1 VDIEGVSPF
10 HRALNEAARR
20 MTSPFFVQ
28 VDADMILDRDCFA
41 ELRGAVRSDTGIV
54 VGELRDPMAGHT
66 VGVKLFRKAC
76 FADAQASDSV
86 SPDTDFGRAIRRRGW
101 KTVYAS
107 RPAGA
112 FQATRTFG
120 EHRPDY
126 TPPYTWR
133 KFLLEGGRLRYRGA
147 QGGLRSRIARLES
160 SRHPQARLALLALY
174 RGFFR
179 AGDHDGLVPMDES
192 ADAAPS
198 VQLLESC
205 GRADEP
211 VAELVSSIAEV
222 VNRDPRVGEAMKV
235 VFVPDYNVSVAETII
250 PAADVSEQISTA
262 GTEASGTGNMKFAMN
277 GALTV
282 GTLDGANIEIRE
294 EVGDENIYI
303 FGLTAGEIEGMQR
316 QGSYAPRAR
325 YEASAVIRRVLDA
338 LASDLFSP
346 RQPGLF
352 RPLCDRILRD
362 GDPYFHLADL
372 EAYIATHD
380 RVSEDFLDRSGWARK
395 TILNVARMG
404 RFSSDRTV
412 LAYATEIWGIRPE
425 KGG

>member
-1 VDIEGVSPF
+1 MSDVGAAILSVGEPHAGRARESAEAQLPPPAEIVNIEGVSPF

-101 KTVYAS
+101 KTVYAA

-160 SRHPQARLALLALY
+160 SGHPQARLALLALS

-192 ADAAPS
+192 ADADPA
-198 VQLLESC
+198 VQLLESR

-211 VAELVSSIAEV
+211 VAELVSSIAGQRLSEIFRRFFAAGRHAALLDAGV
-222 VNRDPRVGEAMKV
+222 TVN
-235 VFVPDYNVSVAETII
+235 ET
-250 PAADVSEQISTA
+250 
-262 GTEASGTGNMKFAMN
+262 
-277 GALTV
+277 
-282 GTLDGANIEIRE
+282 
-294 EVGDENIYI
+294 
-303 FGLTAGEIEGMQR
+303 
-316 QGSYAPRAR
+316 
-325 YEASAVIRRVLDA
+325 LDA
-338 LASDLFSP
+338 LARAGDGWRHTIAKIGYAHGAASFGDAEHAFPADEEVLRHFVTSGTTHAS
-346 RQPGLF
+346 GLWE
-352 RPLCDRILRD
+352 RV
-362 GDPYFHLADL
+362 
-372 EAYIATHD
+372 IAA
-380 RVSEDFLDRSGWARK
+380 ARYRAAGM
-395 TILNVARMG
+395 TG
-404 RFSSDRTV
+404 RR
-412 LAYATEIWGIRPE
+412 AWRW
-425 KGG
+425 